1 MAASNLPLTQASSAT
16 HHSRSEQYGTNGGD
30 GKPIIAQVVA
40 AAEHVRVYDG
50 IQSLVL
56 TGSSQT
62 ITPQGSATHATIYAE
77 GATAND
83 VARYWEDGSTPTAS
97 VGKRLKDHEEISCS
111 SLSTFKAINQTGTVT
126 LRISYY
132 HYA

>member
-1 MAASNLPLTQASSAT
+1 MAASNLPLTQAAVPT
-16 HHSRSEQYGTNGGD
+16 HHNRSEKYGTAGD
-30 GKPIIAQVVA
+30 GKDIIAQVVA

-56 TGSSQT
+56 TGTSQSL
-62 ITPQGSATHATIYAE
+62 TPQGVATHCTIYAE
-77 GATAND
+77 GATSSD
-83 VARYWEDGSTPTAS
+83 FARYWEDGSTPTSS
-97 VGKRLKDHEEISCS
+97 VGKRLKDHEEIACS
-111 SLSTFKAINQTGTVT
+111 SPTTFKAINGSGTVT